1 MKTFKDLFTE
11 VLSMT
16 ARRAV
21 GRRMKMLARKAST
34 KKKKEM
40 NKFRALSQDKAK
52 IRAQKAVRKRIMQK
66 VVGKGKDLSTMSL
79 ALKANIEKKTDKKLK
94 AMGAKVHALVKK
106 TSKLMVKKHRAAKAA
121 ALLAKHKDQHE
132 SN

>member
-79 ALKANIEKKTDKKLK
+79 AQKANIEKKTDKKLK

-121 ALLAKHKDQHE
+121 ALVAKHKDQHE
-132 SN
+132 SI

>member
-66 VVGKGKDLSTMSL
+66 VVGKGKDLSTMSI
-79 ALKANIEKKTDKKLK
+79 AQKANIEKKTDKR
-94 AMGAKVHALVKK
+94 MK
-106 TSKLMVKKHRAAKAA
+106 TINELII
-121 ALLAKHKDQHE
+121 
-132 SN
+132 

>member
-79 ALKANIEKKTDKKLK
+79 AQKANIEKKTDKKLK

-121 ALLAKHKDQHE
+121 ALVVKHKDQHE
-132 SN
+132 SI